1 MLVQNEKIMN
11 RLNRNKNSFS
21 IVDND
26 FNSSITDA
34 LLMTQKFFSF
44 LSTPSFSA
52 LRDQNPSNKII
63 QTVMFNDTT
72 SNEVKFRKLKDTIIN
87 ENDRHYQR
95 PN

>member
-26 FNSSITDA
+26 FNSSITDP

-95 PN
+95 PI

>member
-1 MLVQNEKIMN
+1 M
-11 RLNRNKNSFS
+11 NSFS
-21 IVDND
+21 IAVND
-26 FNSSITDA
+26 FNSSITGA

-72 SNEVKFRKLKDTIIN
+72 SNEV
-87 ENDRHYQR
+87 YY
-95 PN
+95 